1 MGRGLSYILIIGGLV
16 IAGSGLYSLWT
27 SREGEKQAEEQWEAQ
42 MAQRPEP
49 PTQVIRTPRGETLAR
64 LSIQRLDSRWA
75 VVEGADKTEL
85 QRAPGHL
92 IDSALP
98 GASGNCVIAGHRDT
112 QFRVLRNVEI
122 GEDISVE
129 AGGRTYI
136 YRVTDRRVVAPT
148 DTRSLDPTPTPT
160 LTLVTCYPFYYIG
173 PAPKRFVIRAELV
186 SSRAGSLLNRLRT
199 RAVQLG

>member
-1 MGRGLSYILIIGGLV
+1 M
-16 IAGSGLYSLWT
+16 IAGLGLHSFWT
-27 SREGEKQAEEQWEAQ
+27 AREGERRAEEQWHAQ
-42 MAQRPEP
+42 MAQRPHATAP
-49 PTQVIRTPRGETLAR
+49 VIRVQRGETLAR
-64 LSIQRLDSRWA
+64 LSIDRLDSRWV

-98 GASGNCVIAGHRDT
+98 GNRGNCVIAGHRDT

-129 AGGRTYI
+129 TGGRTYV
-136 YRVTDRRVVAPT
+136 YRVTERRIVAPT
-148 DTRSLDPTPTPT
+148 DTRSLDPTTNPT
-160 LTLVTCYPFYYIG
+160 LTLVTCYPFYYVG

-186 SSRAGSLLNRLRT
+186 SSGTGSP
-199 RAVQLG
+199 A